1 LKYFNTLFF
10 FLRTLGSNGS
20 EENELSIEMKTFH
33 SKELS
38 SLSKFSTYIGKLVLK
53 MALQVLSN
61 LLFFVNFLFPNF
73 LNFQSGIRLK
83 GSKIVFLKRNTTEI
97 QVYIRL
103 FLLTALK
110 SRLKPYDSWFI
121 KEFSRRVI
129 FARYEIANDPN
140 SNNNNNNNN
149 NLEFSEEFQDE

>member
-1 LKYFNTLFF
+1 
-10 FLRTLGSNGS
+10 
-20 EENELSIEMKTFH
+20 MKTFH

-38 SLSKFSTYIGKLVLK
+38 SLSKFSTYI
-53 MALQVLSN
+53 
-61 LLFFVNFLFPNF
+61 
-73 LNFQSGIRLK
+73 GIRLK

-140 SNNNNNNNN
+140 SNNN
-149 NLEFSEEFQDE
+149 LEFSEEFQDEQQ

>member
-1 LKYFNTLFF
+1 MCSRISYFVLKIF
-10 FLRTLGSNGS
+10 FLTFDISN
-20 EENELSIEMKTFH
+20 
-33 SKELS
+33 
-38 SLSKFSTYIGKLVLK
+38 
-53 MALQVLSN
+53 Q
-61 LLFFVNFLFPNF
+61 
-73 LNFQSGIRLK
+73 GIRLK

-140 SNNNNNNNN
+140 SNNN
-149 NLEFSEEFQDE
+149 LEFSEEFQDE